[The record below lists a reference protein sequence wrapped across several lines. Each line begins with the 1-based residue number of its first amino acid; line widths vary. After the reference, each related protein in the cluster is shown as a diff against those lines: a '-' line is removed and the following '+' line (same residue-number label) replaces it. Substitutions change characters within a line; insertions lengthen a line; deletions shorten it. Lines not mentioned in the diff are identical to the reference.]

1 MATSMD
7 AQDQQLLRIVSEVL
21 HYIWDPIQVP
31 GVPQARDEYEG
42 YVGPTY
48 SLLRSGASEAE
59 MSEHLH
65 RIADERMGLPA
76 RRQKADDAAS
86 VLVDWRDFL
95 SGVGA

>member
-21 HYIWDPIQVP
+21 HYIWDPIQVS

-48 SLLRSGASEAE
+48 SLLRSGASETDI
-59 MSEHLH
+59 SEHLQH
-65 RIADERMGLPA
+65 IADERMGLPS
-76 RRQKADDAAS
+76 RSQKADHAAS

>member
-1 MATSMD
+1 MD

-21 HYIWDPIQVP
+21 HYIWDPIQVS

-42 YVGPTY
+42 YVGLTY
-48 SLLRSGASEAE
+48 SLLRSGASETDI
-59 MSEHLH
+59 SEHLQ
-65 RIADERMGLPA
+65 RIADERMGLPS
-76 RRQKADDAAS
+76 RKQKADLAAS